1 MDERESRVREIDKS
15 GRILK
20 TACFGTKVCIPPV
33 SQSDG
38 ICGKGSAE
46 MKYIHMDIQSVGKTM
61 RARILSTF
69 LFTWAALFAG
79 AQEVVSVTVD
89 GTINP
94 AVADH
99 IREGIRKATAERAEC
114 LIVNLNTPGGLLKS
128 TRAIVSDIMESKVP
142 VVVFVSPSGAHAGS
156 AGVFI
161 TMAAHVAAM
170 GPSTNLG
177 SAHPVAMNG
186 QMDSIQSEKATN
198 DAAAFIRSIA
208 EKRGRNADWAE
219 QAVRRSVSLTG
230 IEAVR
235 ENVVD
240 LTAVNEA
247 DLLRKIDGDSI
258 SLARETVV
266 LKTAGSVVQRMEMS
280 WIQRFLN
287 YISDPDIAYVLMM
300 VGIYGLLFEFYSPG
314 IGLPGIAGGIS
325 LILAFYAMHTLPVN
339 IAGLA
344 LIGLALLLFILELI
358 TPTHGVLGVGAAV
371 ALLLGSMMLMKP
383 GAEFEWA
390 RISLGTIIP
399 AVVGSALL
407 FLLIA
412 GMGLGA
418 QSKKVLT
425 GAEGLVGDTGKALTD
440 LSPTGTVFIQGER
453 WHAETDAGFT
463 SIGTPVKVVSVD
475 GLKLRVSPSGNPD
488 SAKSENA

>member
-1 MDERESRVREIDKS
+1 MKMRERIP
-15 GRILK
+15 ITLL
-20 TACFGTKVCIPPV
+20 FFCI
-33 SQSDG
+33 SFW
-38 ICGKGSAE
+38 
-46 MKYIHMDIQSVGKTM
+46 TN
-61 RARILSTF
+61 
-69 LFTWAALFAG
+69 
-79 AQEVVSVTVD
+79 AQDVVSITVD
-89 GTINP
+89 GPINP

-99 IREGIRKATAERAEC
+99 IRAGIGKATAERAEC
-114 LIVNLNTPGGLLKS
+114 LLINLNTPGGLLKS
-128 TRAIVSDIMESKVP
+128 TRVIVSDIMESKVP

-161 TMAAHVAAM
+161 TMGAHVAAM

-177 SAHPVAMNG
+177 SAHPVSMNG
-186 QMDSIQSEKATN
+186 QMDSIQSEKTTN

-240 LTAVNEA
+240 FTAVNQA
-247 DLLRKIDGDSI
+247 DLLRKIDGDTVAM
-258 SLARETVV
+258 ARETVV
-266 LKTAGSVVQRMEMS
+266 LKTAGSVVQKMEMS

-287 YISDPDIAYVLMM
+287 YISDPDIAYILMM

-314 IGLPGIAGGIS
+314 IGLPGISGGIC
-325 LILAFYAMHTLPVN
+325 LILAFYAMHTLPLN
-339 IAGLA
+339 IAGIA
-344 LIGLALLLFILELI
+344 LIGLALVLFILELV
-358 TPTHGVLGVGAAV
+358 TPTHGILGIGAAV
-371 ALLLGSMMLMKP
+371 ALLLGSLMLIKP
-383 GAEFEWA
+383 GAEFDWA
-390 RISLGTIIP
+390 RISLGTIVP

-425 GAEGLVGDTGKALTD
+425 GAEGLVGDTGKAITD
-440 LSPTGTVFIQGER
+440 LEPSGTVFIQGER
-453 WHAETDAGFT
+453 WQADSKTGFV
-463 SIGTPVKVVSVD
+463 SKGSPVKVVAVE
-475 GLKLRVSPSGNPD
+475 GLRLRVAAATD
-488 SAKSENA
+488 SDTKTENRT